1 MYKNISK
8 CRVCN
13 NQNLLNVFSLGDQV
27 LTGRFPKSVDEE
39 IYSGPVD
46 LNLCSGEHSC
56 GLLQMKQTYDGDEMY
71 GSNYGYRSG
80 LNESMLKHLKS
91 KVDKIMKLNVLKD
104 NDLILDIGSNDGSTL
119 KFYPDNFRKIGV
131 DPTGEKF
138 RRYYSS
144 NIKLIC
150 DFFSADLLKDILDE
164 DRIKVVT
171 SFSMFYDLPDP
182 VAFASDINKILADD
196 GIWIFEQSYMPT
208 MLKTNSFDTVCHEH
222 LEFYGLKQIQWILD
236 KAGMKINDLE
246 FNDVN
251 GGSFSITASKKKS
264 KFKQNLPLI
273 QKTIDRENDLK
284 LETEEPYIEFRKR
297 IDVEKNKL
305 FDFLSQCKKDNLLV
319 AALGASTKGNVLLQY
334 YNITSDLIKYVG
346 EVNDDKFGSFTPGTK
361 IPIIPE
367 NELLNLKPDFLV
379 VLPWH
384 FFNHFINMKHLKG
397 QKLVFPLPEFKIVEI
412 K

>member
-13 NQNLLNVFSLGDQV
+13 NNNLINVFSLGDQV
-27 LTGRFPKSVDEE
+27 LTGRFPKSVDED

-46 LNLCSGEHSC
+46 LYLCSGEHSC
-56 GLLQMKQTYDGDEMY
+56 GLLQMKQTYDSDEMY
-71 GSNYGYRSG
+71 GANYGYRSG
-80 LNESMLKHLKS
+80 LNESMLRHLKS
-91 KVDKIMKLNVLKD
+91 KVDKIMKLNVLND

-119 KFYPDNFRKIGV
+119 KFYPDNYKKIGI
-131 DPTGEKF
+131 DPTGDKF
-138 RRYYSS
+138 RKFYPS

-150 DFFSADLLKDILDE
+150 DFFSADLLKDVLHE
-164 DRIKVVT
+164 ERIKVVT

-208 MLKTNSFDTVCHEH
+208 MLQTNSFDTVCHEH

-251 GGSFSITASKKKS
+251 GGSFSIISSKKSS
-264 KFKQNLPLI
+264 KFKQNHALI
-273 QKTIDRENDLK
+273 QSTIDEELK
-284 LETEEPYIEFRKR
+284 LQLDTEEPYNKFKKR
-297 IDVEKNKL
+297 INVEKNKL
-305 FDFLSQCKKDNLLV
+305 LDFLNQCKKDNLLV
-319 AALGASTKGNVLLQY
+319 AGLGASTKGNVLLQY
-334 YNITSDLIKYVG
+334 YNITSDLIKYIG
-346 EVNDDKFGSFTPGTK
+346 EVNEDKFGSFTPGTK

-367 NELLNLKPDFLV
+367 NELLNLNPDFLL

-384 FFNHFINMKHLKG
+384 FHKNFLSMKHLKG

-412 K
+412 